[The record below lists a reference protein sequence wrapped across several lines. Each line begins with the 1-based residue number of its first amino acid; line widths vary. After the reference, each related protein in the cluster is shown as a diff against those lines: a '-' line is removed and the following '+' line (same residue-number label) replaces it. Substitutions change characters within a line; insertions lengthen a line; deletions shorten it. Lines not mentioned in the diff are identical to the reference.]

1 MKRTILISTLANGL
15 TSQPNTIEEK
25 VAVMFGEVNSD
36 LSQCYDILPGM
47 SGPFYGLYLGW
58 IFREWAT
65 SELDLKVIGENNC
78 SGKAIRWQLKFGY
91 ELSMLR
97 YYYVIYS
104 KSFISQGIPGNLG

>member
-47 SGPFYGLYLGW
+47 LSSNLVTPLHVTYGANSVKISYSRIQPILRSY
-58 IFREWAT
+58 
-65 SELDLKVIGENNC
+65 K
-78 SGKAIRWQLKFGY
+78 LKFFHLILISAY
-91 ELSMLR
+91 LFW
-97 YYYVIYS
+97 
-104 KSFISQGIPGNLG
+104 KSLPDHFRIFSS

>member
-47 SGPFYGLYLGW
+47 SGSYFSAPLQ
-58 IFREWAT
+58 
-65 SELDLKVIGENNC
+65 
-78 SGKAIRWQLKFGY
+78 AI
-91 ELSMLR
+91 LR
-97 YYYVIYS
+97 MSSAKMSHLEEI
-104 KSFISQGIPGNLG
+104 L

>member
-47 SGPFYGLYLGW
+47 SGSYFSVPLRAILRMSFAKMSHLEEILY
-58 IFREWAT
+58 
-65 SELDLKVIGENNC
+65 N
-78 SGKAIRWQLKFGY
+78 
-91 ELSMLR
+91 
-97 YYYVIYS
+97 
-104 KSFISQGIPGNLG
+104 

>member
-47 SGPFYGLYLGW
+47 SGSYYFSVPLQ
-58 IFREWAT
+58 
-65 SELDLKVIGENNC
+65 
-78 SGKAIRWQLKFGY
+78 AI
-91 ELSMLR
+91 LR
-97 YYYVIYS
+97 MSSAKMSHLEEI
-104 KSFISQGIPGNLG
+104 L

>member
-47 SGPFYGLYLGW
+47 SGSYFSTGYTQDEYGENKLP
-58 IFREWAT
+58 RRCT
-65 SELDLKVIGENNC
+65 QELDLKLID
-78 SGKAIRWQLKFGY
+78 
-91 ELSMLR
+91 
-97 YYYVIYS
+97 
-104 KSFISQGIPGNLG
+104 

>member
-47 SGPFYGLYLGW
+47 SGPFHGLYLGW
-58 IFREWAT
+58 ILREWAT
-65 SELDLKVIGENNC
+65 LELELKVIDANYC

-91 ELSMLR
+91 EMSMLR
-97 YYYVIYS
+97 YNYVMH
-104 KSFISQGIPGNLG
+104 

>member
-47 SGPFYGLYLGW
+47 SGSYFS
-58 IFREWAT
+58 T
-65 SELDLKVIGENNC
+65 
-78 SGKAIRWQLKFGY
+78 GY
-91 ELSMLR
+91 T
-97 YYYVIYS
+97 
-104 KSFISQGIPGNLG
+104 

>member
-47 SGPFYGLYLGW
+47 PSYNF
-58 IFREWAT
+58 AT
-65 SELDLKVIGENNC
+65 PLQ
-78 SGKAIRWQLKFGY
+78 AI
-91 ELSMLR
+91 LR
-97 YYYVIYS
+97 MSSAKMSHLEEI
-104 KSFISQGIPGNLG
+104 L